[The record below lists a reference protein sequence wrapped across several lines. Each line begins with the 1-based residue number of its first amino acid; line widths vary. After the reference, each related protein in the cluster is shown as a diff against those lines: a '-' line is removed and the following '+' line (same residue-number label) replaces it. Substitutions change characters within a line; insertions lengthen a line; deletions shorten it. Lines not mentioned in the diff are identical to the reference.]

1 MNYIRLLL
9 EKLFP
14 SSKIVEEKNNVAK
27 TTEDDNIDKYLCGIS
42 FYLTD
47 KYEIDVSG
55 FVPNMEEI
63 DVDDITNISEK
74 YAQLLLS
81 VNKGFLKDKI
91 LEILTERARTTD
103 NTNEQLFINNV
114 IVFYGLLKDEL
125 SKLQNSKYPLI
136 RPTNVFRSK

>member
-14 SSKIVEEKNNVAK
+14 SSRIVEETKNVAK
-27 TTEDDNIDKYLCGIS
+27 TTEDDIDKYLCGIS

>member
-14 SSKIVEEKNNVAK
+14 SSKKVENQNNIAE
-27 TTEDDNIDKYLCGIS
+27 TTEDNNLEKYLCGIS

-63 DVDDITNISEK
+63 DIDDITNISEK

-81 VNKGFLKDKI
+81 INKGFLKEKI
-91 LEILTERARTTD
+91 LEILTQRAEITE
-103 NTNEQLFINNV
+103 NINEQLFINNV